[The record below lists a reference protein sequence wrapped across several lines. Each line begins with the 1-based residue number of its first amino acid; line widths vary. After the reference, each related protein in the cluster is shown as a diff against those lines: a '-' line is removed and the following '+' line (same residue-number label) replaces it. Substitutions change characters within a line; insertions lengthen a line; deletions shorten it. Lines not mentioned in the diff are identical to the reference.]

1 MPCINASAII
11 DTIYININKIIH
23 FHLFY
28 SFIKCKGLRNV
39 HNYLFIEKCIKRKK
53 DTGKGKQTAIIIY

>member
-11 DTIYININKIIH
+11 DTIYINIYKIIH

-28 SFIKCKGLRNV
+28 LKNARDWEMSTIIYLLRNV
-39 HNYLFIEKCIKRKK
+39 
-53 DTGKGKQTAIIIY
+53 